1 MLSKYI
7 NKSMNVMYIFM
18 WINMSMYIEGKKKI
32 INIQKS
38 RVKHEILKR
47 AHF

>member
-18 WINMSMYIEGKKKI
+18 WINMSMYIEGKKK
-32 INIQKS
+32 S
-38 RVKHEILKR
+38 
-47 AHF
+47 